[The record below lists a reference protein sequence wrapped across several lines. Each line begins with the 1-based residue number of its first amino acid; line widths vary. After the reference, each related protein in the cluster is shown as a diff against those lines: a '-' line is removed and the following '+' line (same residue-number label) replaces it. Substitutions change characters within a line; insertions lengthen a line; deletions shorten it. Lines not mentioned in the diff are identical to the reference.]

1 MFRLATASL
10 ANRSVVGLLTV
21 LIVASG
27 LLSLTSLRQELLPSF
42 EVPQASIVTPYP
54 GASPEIVDAQVS
66 SLIEGEVRT
75 LNNLVTVRSTSSAN
89 LSVVRV
95 EFDFGTTTATV
106 EEELNRVIASVQDS
120 LPNDVSPRVIS
131 GSFDSVPII
140 VLSVASTTGENDALA
155 EILAD
160 VATPILSQVPGIQ
173 EITVAG
179 GKQKEI
185 TLDLKAKVLRENGLS
200 QQAIVDAL
208 RANGFIIPAGS
219 ITDSQGELQIEIGT
233 NVNSLEDFKSL
244 PLISS
249 NTQNAQA
256 AAQAAAAQAAA
267 AQAAA
272 AAAAAQAAA
281 AQAAAAAAAAGQGA
295 PGVPAAPSI
304 PAAPAPSEPKILT
317 IGEVADVT
325 YDYAPVTSISRTNGL
340 DSLGIQVT
348 KTQDG
353 NTVAISNG
361 VEAKI
366 EELTEKLGGNVEIST
381 VFDQGP
387 FVEKQL
393 ENLTIEGTLGLTF
406 AILII
411 LVFLGSIRSTL
422 VTAISIPTSL
432 LVTFAGLLVSD
443 YSLNLFT
450 LSALT
455 IAVGRV
461 VDDSIVVIENI
472 NRHLSYGEEKK
483 SAIIQAVKEVAGAIT
498 SATITTVA
506 VFLPVAL
513 VGGVVGELFR
523 PFSLSFTIALLASL
537 IVSLTIV
544 PVLAYWFLKGPK
556 IEGANEQVSEAQLAS
571 QMELAREEEE
581 QKEKKSWLQRGYIPI
596 LKTTQAHPVVTLI
609 ASAAVLGFTFS
620 LVPQLKTDFIGDFG
634 GDTFSVRQE
643 LPAGSTFEQRDEA
656 SNVVEALILEQDGVE
671 TVLATFGGRA
681 DGRVNFGGNANA
693 TTIQVSLAKDAD
705 GDAVKEA
712 IQDGIDARTD
722 IGETSISAGG
732 GPGVGGSGTID
743 IKISGTSDEALF
755 AAVEKVRTGML
766 AVENL
771 SEITSSLSEQQ
782 RTLKITVD
790 RVKAAEY
797 GLTEIQVSGLVSS
810 TLRPSSIGNVNI
822 ENESTP
828 IFLVQESTPATV
840 EEIEEIQI
848 PTRRGVIELKDIA
861 DISEVQAPVSIT
873 SEKGERVA
881 TVALTPDSDDL
892 GAVTRDVTA
901 ALTEIELPVGA
912 TATIGGVS
920 AEQTESFQQ
929 LGLALLAAVAIVY
942 LVMVATFSSLIQ
954 PLILLISIPFAA
966 TGALGLLLLTDT
978 PLGVPALIGMLLL
991 VGVVVTNAIVLID
1004 LINQY
1009 RKQGRSIQQSII
1021 DGSRQRLRPIL
1032 MTALATIFALSPLA
1046 FGITGGGFI
1055 SQPLAIVVI
1064 GGLVSSTLL
1073 TLVIVPVLY
1082 WLIEGRKER
1091 KALKGPKK
1099 PRGKARRLA
1108 EASR

>member
-21 LIVASG
+21 LVIGAG
-27 LLSLTSLRQELLPSF
+27 LLSATALKQELLPSF

-66 SLIEGEVRT
+66 SLIEDEVRT
-75 LNNLVTVRSTSSAN
+75 LDNLVNVSSTSSAN

-95 EFDFGTTTATV
+95 EFDFGTTTADV
-106 EEELNRVIASVQDS
+106 EEKLNSVVANLQDA
-120 LPNDVSPRVIS
+120 LPGDVSPRVIS
-131 GSFDSVPII
+131 GSFDTVPII
-140 VLSVASTTGENDALA
+140 VLSVASTTGDNDALA
-155 EILAD
+155 EILSD
-160 VATPILSQVPGIQ
+160 VAVPILSQVPGVQ

-179 GKQKEI
+179 GKQKQI
-185 TLDLKAKVLRENGLS
+185 TLDLKADVLRANGLS
-200 QQAIVDAL
+200 QQAIIDAL
-208 RANGFIIPAGS
+208 RANGFVIPAGS
-219 ITDSQGELQIEIGT
+219 ILDNSGELQIEVGT
-233 NVNSLEDFKSL
+233 QVNSLEDFKKL
-244 PLISS
+244 PLISA
-249 NTQNAQA
+249 NPQA
-256 AAQAAAAQAAA
+256 G
-267 AQAAA
+267 QAAA
-272 AAAAAQAAA
+272 AAAAAAA
-281 AQAAAAAAAAGQGA
+281 AQGAPAIPGAAAVQA
-295 PGVPAAPSI
+295 PEEPAAP
-304 PAAPAPSEPKILT
+304 EILN
-317 IGEVADVT
+317 IEDVADVV
-325 YDYAPVTSISRTNGL
+325 YDYKPVDSISRTNGL

-361 VEAKI
+361 VQDKI
-366 EELTEKLGGNVEIST
+366 EELTEKLGGNVEINA

-432 LVTFAGLLVSD
+432 LITFAGLLISD

-556 IEGANEQVSEAQLAS
+556 LEGDTSEMTETQVSE
-571 QMELAREEEE
+571 QMEKARELEE
-581 QKEKKSWLQRGYIPI
+581 QKERRSWLQRGYIPV
-596 LKTTQAHPVVTLI
+596 LRTTQAHPVVTLI
-609 ASAAVLGFTFS
+609 ASAAILGFTIS

-643 LPAGSTFEQRDEA
+643 LPAGSTFEQRDKA
-656 SNVVEALILEQDGVE
+656 SEIVEDLILEQEGVE

-693 TTIQVSLAKDAD
+693 TTIQVSLAEDAD
-705 GDAVKEA
+705 GDAIKEA
-712 IQDGIDARTD
+712 VQKGIDSRSD
-722 IGETSISAGG
+722 IGETSITAGG

-743 IKISGTSDEALF
+743 IKISGTSDQALF
-755 AAVEKVRTGML
+755 EAVDRVRSGMTS
-766 AVENL
+766 VPNI
-771 SEITSSLSEQQ
+771 SEISSSLSEQQ

-790 RVKAAEY
+790 RVKAAEF

-810 TLRPSSIGNVNI
+810 TLRPSSIGDVNI
-822 ENESTP
+822 ENEATP
-828 IFLVQESTPATV
+828 IFIVQENTPATI
-840 EEIEEIQI
+840 EEINAIQI
-848 PTRRGVIELKDIA
+848 PTRQGVIELQEVATIQ
-861 DISEVQAPVSIT
+861 EVQAPVSIT

-892 GAVTRDVTA
+892 GAVTRDVTEQLA
-901 ALTEIELPVGA
+901 EIEMPLGA

-920 AEQTESFQQ
+920 AEQAESFQQ
-929 LGLALLAAVAIVY
+929 LGLALLAAIAIVY
-942 LVMVATFSSLIQ
+942 LVMVGTFSSLVQ

-1009 RKQGRSIQQSII
+1009 RKQGKTIQQSIL

-1073 TLVIVPVLY
+1073 TLIIVPVLY

-1099 PRGKARRLA
+1099 QKGKARRLA
-1108 EASR
+1108 EAAR

>member
-27 LLSLTSLRQELLPSF
+27 LLSLTSLKQELLPSF

-54 GASPEIVDAQVS
+54 GASPEIVDAQIS
-66 SLIEGEVRT
+66 SLIEDEVRT

-106 EEELNRVIASVQDS
+106 EEELNRVIANLKDS
-120 LPNDVSPRVIS
+120 LPSDVSSRVIS

-140 VLSVASTTGENDALA
+140 VLSVASTTGDNDALA

-179 GKQKEI
+179 GKKKEI
-185 TLDLKAKVLRENGLS
+185 TLDLKTKVLRDNGLS
-200 QQAIVDAL
+200 QQSIVEAL

-219 ITDSQGELQIEIGT
+219 ITDTQGELQIEVGT
-233 NVNSLEDFKSL
+233 NVNSLKAFKKL

-249 NTQNAQA
+249 STQNAQA

-272 AAAAAQAAA
+272 AAAAA
-281 AQAAAAAAAAGQGA
+281 GPGA
-295 PGVPAAPSI
+295 PAIPAAPSI
-304 PAAPAPSEPKILT
+304 PAAPAVPEILT
-317 IGEVADVT
+317 IEDVAVVT
-325 YDYAPVTSISRTNGL
+325 YDYEPVTSISRTNGL

-366 EELTEKLGGNVEIST
+366 EEIKQKLGGNVEIYA

-393 ENLTIEGTLGLTF
+393 ENLTIEGSLGLTF

-432 LVTFAGLLVSD
+432 LVTFAGLLISD

-544 PVLAYWFLKGPK
+544 PVLAYWFLKTPK
-556 IEGANEQVSEAQLAS
+556 NEVSLDQMSESQLAS
-571 QMELAREEEE
+571 QMEQAREVEEL
-581 QKEKKSWLQRGYIPI
+581 KEKKSWLQRGYIPV
-596 LKTTQAHPVVTLI
+596 LKTTQAHPVITLI

-656 SNVVEALILEQDGVE
+656 SNVVESLILEQDGVE

-681 DGRVNFGGNANA
+681 DGRVNLGGNANA

-705 GDAVKEA
+705 GDAIKDA
-712 IQDGIDARTD
+712 IQKGIDARSD
-722 IGETSISAGG
+722 IGETTISAGG

-743 IKISGTSDEALF
+743 IKISGTNDEALF
-755 AAVEKVRTGML
+755 AAVEKVRSGML
-766 AVENL
+766 EVENL

-797 GLTEIQVSGLVSS
+797 GLTEIQVSGLVST
-810 TLRPSSIGNVNI
+810 TLRPSSIGDVNI

-828 IFLVQESTPATV
+828 IFLVQEDTPATL

-848 PTRRGVIELKDIA
+848 PTRRGVIELQEIA
-861 DISEVQAPVSIT
+861 EINEVQAPVSIT

-881 TVALTPDSDDL
+881 TVALTPDTDDL

-901 ALTEIELPVGA
+901 KLAEIELPVGA

-966 TGALGLLLLTDT
+966 TGALGLLLITDT

-1009 RKQGRSIQQSII
+1009 RKQGRTIQQSIM

-1099 PRGKARRLA
+1099 PRGKARRLV
-1108 EASR
+1108 EAAR

>member
-27 LLSLTSLRQELLPSF
+27 LLSLTSLKQELLPSF

-66 SLIEGEVRT
+66 SLIEDEVRT

-106 EEELNRVIASVQDS
+106 EEELNRVIANLKDS
-120 LPNDVSPRVIS
+120 LPADVSPRVVS

-140 VLSVASTTGENDALA
+140 VLSVASTTGDNDALA

-185 TLDLKAKVLRENGLS
+185 TLDLKAKVLRDNGLS

-219 ITDSQGELQIEIGT
+219 ITDTQGELQIEIGT

-256 AAQAAAAQAAA
+256 AAAQAAA

-272 AAAAAQAAA
+272 AAAA
-281 AQAAAAAAAAGQGA
+281 GQGA
-295 PGVPAAPSI
+295 PGIPGAPSI
-304 PAAPAPSEPKILT
+304 PAAPAPSEPEILT
-317 IGEVADVT
+317 IADVAEVT

-366 EELTEKLGGNVEIST
+366 EELTDKLGGNVEINT

-544 PVLAYWFLKGPK
+544 PVLAYWFLKAPK
-556 IEGANEQVSEAQLAS
+556 IETGSEQLTDGQLAF
-571 QMELAREEEE
+571 QMEKAREEEE

-596 LKTTQAHPVVTLI
+596 LRTTQAHPVVTLI

-656 SNVVEALILEQDGVE
+656 AKEVENLILEQDGVE

-705 GDAVKEA
+705 GDAIKDA
-712 IQDGIDARTD
+712 IQKGIDARSD
-722 IGETSISAGG
+722 IGETTISAGG

-810 TLRPSSIGNVNI
+810 TLRPSSIGDVNI

-828 IFLVQESTPATV
+828 IFLVQENTPATV
-840 EEIEEIQI
+840 EEIEQIQV
-848 PTRRGVIELKDIA
+848 PTRQGVIELQEIA

-881 TVALTPDSDDL
+881 TVALTPDTDDL

-901 ALTEIELPVGA
+901 KLAEIELPVGA

-942 LVMVATFSSLIQ
+942 LVMVATFSSLVQ

-1108 EASR
+1108 EAAR

>member
-21 LIVASG
+21 LVIGAG
-27 LLSLTSLRQELLPSF
+27 LLSATALKQELLPSF
-42 EVPQASIVTPYP
+42 EVPQASIVTAYP

-66 SLIEGEVRT
+66 SVIEDQVRT
-75 LNNLVTVRSTSSAN
+75 LDNLVNVRSTSSAN

-95 EFDFGTTTATV
+95 EFDFGTTTSDV
-106 EEELNRVIASVQDS
+106 EEKLNSVIASVQDS
-120 LPNDVSPRVIS
+120 LPGDVAPRVIS

-140 VLSVASTTGENDALA
+140 VLSVASTTGDNDALA

-160 VATPILSQVPGIQ
+160 VAVPILSQVPGVQ

-179 GKQKEI
+179 GKKKQI
-185 TLDLKAKVLRENGLS
+185 TLDLKADVLRANGLT
-200 QQAIVDAL
+200 QQNIVEAL
-208 RANGFIIPAGS
+208 RANGFVIPAGS
-219 ITDSQGELQIEIGT
+219 ILDNAGELQIEVGT
-233 NVNSLEDFKSL
+233 QVNSLQDFNKL
-244 PLISS
+244 PLISA
-249 NTQNAQA
+249 NPQA
-256 AAQAAAAQAAA
+256 NQ
-267 AQAAA
+267 AA

-281 AQAAAAAAAAGQGA
+281 AQAAAAAAAQGA
-295 PGVPAAPSI
+295 PGQAPAPGAQAPEVPAAPEILSI
-304 PAAPAPSEPKILT
+304 ED
-317 IGEVADVT
+317 VADVT
-325 YDYAPVTSISRTNGL
+325 YDYEPVTSISRTNGL

-348 KTQDG
+348 KTQDC
-353 NTVAISNG
+353 NTVAISNA

-366 EELTEKLGGNVEIST
+366 EELTEKLGGNVEINT

-432 LVTFAGLLVSD
+432 LITFAGLLISD

-544 PVLAYWFLKGPK
+544 PVLAYWFLKAPK
-556 IEGANEQVSEAQLAS
+556 VVGLVSEMNQQQVSDQIEK
-571 QMELAREEEE
+571 AREFEE
-581 QKEKKSWLQRGYIPI
+581 QKERRSWLQRGYIPI
-596 LKTTQAHPVVTLI
+596 LRTTQAHPVVTLI

-643 LPAGSTFEQRDEA
+643 LPAGSTFEQRDKA
-656 SNVVEALILEQDGVE
+656 SEIVEDLILEQDGVE

-705 GDAVKEA
+705 GDVIKEA
-712 IQDGIDARTD
+712 IQDGIDARSD

-743 IKISGTSDEALF
+743 IKIAGTSDEALF
-755 AAVEKVRTGML
+755 EAVDRVRSGMTT
-766 AVENL
+766 VQNI
-771 SEITSSLSEQQ
+771 SEISSSLSEQQ

-810 TLRPSSIGNVNI
+810 TLSPSSIGDVNI
-822 ENESTP
+822 DNEATP
-828 IFLVQESTPATV
+828 IFIVQENTPATL
-840 EEIEEIQI
+840 EEIREIQI
-848 PTRRGVIELKDIA
+848 PTRQGVIELQEIA
-861 DISEVQAPVSIT
+861 TVQEVQAPVSIT

-881 TVALTPDSDDL
+881 TVALTPDTDDL
-892 GAVTRDVTA
+892 GAVTREVTA
-901 ALTEIELPVGA
+901 ALAEIDLPLGA

-942 LVMVATFSSLIQ
+942 LVMVGTFSSLVQ

-1009 RKQGRSIQQSII
+1009 RKQGRSIQQSIM

-1091 KALKGPKK
+1091 RALKGPKK
-1099 PRGKARRLA
+1099 QRGKKRRLA
-1108 EASR
+1108 KAAR

>member
-21 LIVASG
+21 LVIGAG
-27 LLSLTSLRQELLPSF
+27 LLSATALKQELLPSF
-42 EVPQASIVTPYP
+42 EVPQASIVTAYP

-66 SLIEGEVRT
+66 SVIEDQVRT
-75 LNNLVTVRSTSSAN
+75 LDNLVNVRSTSSAN

-95 EFDFGTTTATV
+95 EFDFGTTTSDV
-106 EEELNRVIASVQDS
+106 EEKLNSVIASVQDS
-120 LPNDVSPRVIS
+120 LPGDVAPRVIS

-140 VLSVASTTGENDALA
+140 VLSVASTTGDNDALA

-160 VATPILSQVPGIQ
+160 VAVPILSQVPGVQ

-179 GKQKEI
+179 GKKKQI
-185 TLDLKAKVLRENGLS
+185 TLDLKADVLRANGLT
-200 QQAIVDAL
+200 QQNIVEAL
-208 RANGFIIPAGS
+208 RANGFVIPAGS
-219 ITDSQGELQIEIGT
+219 ILDNAGELQIEVGT
-233 NVNSLEDFKSL
+233 QVNSLQDFNKL
-244 PLISS
+244 PLISA
-249 NTQNAQA
+249 NPQA
-256 AAQAAAAQAAA
+256 NQ
-267 AQAAA
+267 AA

-281 AQAAAAAAAAGQGA
+281 AQAAAAAAAQGA
-295 PGVPAAPSI
+295 PGQAPAPGAQAPEVPAAPEILSI
-304 PAAPAPSEPKILT
+304 ED
-317 IGEVADVT
+317 VADVT
-325 YDYAPVTSISRTNGL
+325 YDYEPVTSISRTNGL

-353 NTVAISNG
+353 NTVAISNA

-366 EELTEKLGGNVEIST
+366 EELTEKLGGNVEINS

-432 LVTFAGLLVSD
+432 LITFAGLLISD

-544 PVLAYWFLKGPK
+544 PVLAYWFLKAPK
-556 IEGANEQVSEAQLAS
+556 VVGLVSEMNQQQVSD
-571 QMELAREEEE
+571 QMEKAREFEE
-581 QKEKKSWLQRGYIPI
+581 QKERRSWLQRGYIPI
-596 LKTTQAHPVVTLI
+596 LRTTQAHPVVTLI

-643 LPAGSTFEQRDEA
+643 LPAGSTFEQRDKA
-656 SNVVEALILEQDGVE
+656 SEIVEDLILEQDGVE

-705 GDAVKEA
+705 GDVIKEA
-712 IQDGIDARTD
+712 IQDGIDARSD

-743 IKISGTSDEALF
+743 IKIAGTSDEALF
-755 AAVEKVRTGML
+755 EAVDRVRSGMTT
-766 AVENL
+766 VQNI
-771 SEITSSLSEQQ
+771 SEISSSLSEQQ

-810 TLRPSSIGNVNI
+810 TLRPSSIGDVNI
-822 ENESTP
+822 DNEATP
-828 IFLVQESTPATV
+828 IFIVQENTPATL
-840 EEIEEIQI
+840 EEIREIQI
-848 PTRRGVIELKDIA
+848 PTRQGVIELQEIA
-861 DISEVQAPVSIT
+861 TVQEVQAPVSIT

-881 TVALTPDSDDL
+881 TVALTPDTDDL
-892 GAVTRDVTA
+892 GAVTREVTA
-901 ALTEIELPVGA
+901 QLDEIDLPLGA

-942 LVMVATFSSLIQ
+942 LVMVGTFSSLVQ

-1009 RKQGRSIQQSII
+1009 RKQGRSIQQSIM

-1091 KALKGPKK
+1091 RALKGPKK
-1099 PRGKARRLA
+1099 QRGKKRRLA
-1108 EASR
+1108 KAAR

>member
-27 LLSLTSLRQELLPSF
+27 LLSLTSLKQELLPSF

-54 GASPEIVDAQVS
+54 GASPEIVDAQIS
-66 SLIEGEVRT
+66 SLIEDEVRT

-106 EEELNRVIASVQDS
+106 EEELNRVIANLKDS
-120 LPNDVSPRVIS
+120 LPSDVSSRVIS

-140 VLSVASTTGENDALA
+140 VLSVASTTGDNDALA

-179 GKQKEI
+179 GKKKEI
-185 TLDLKAKVLRENGLS
+185 TLDLKTKVLRDNGLS
-200 QQAIVDAL
+200 QQSIVEAL

-219 ITDSQGELQIEIGT
+219 ITDTQGELQIEVGT
-233 NVNSLEDFKSL
+233 NVNSLKAFKKL

-249 NTQNAQA
+249 STQNAQA

-272 AAAAAQAAA
+272 AAAAA
-281 AQAAAAAAAAGQGA
+281 GPGA
-295 PGVPAAPSI
+295 PAIPAAPSI
-304 PAAPAPSEPKILT
+304 PAAPAEPEILT
-317 IGEVADVT
+317 IEDVAVVT
-325 YDYAPVTSISRTNGL
+325 YDYEPVTSISRTNGL

-366 EELTEKLGGNVEIST
+366 EEIKQKLGGNVEIYA

-393 ENLTIEGTLGLTF
+393 ENLTIEGSLGLTF

-506 VFLPVAL
+506 VVLPVAL

-544 PVLAYWFLKGPK
+544 PVLAYWFLKAPTT
-556 IEGANEQVSEAQLAS
+556 EGTEKKFTESQLAS
-571 QMELAREEEE
+571 KIEEAREVEE
-581 QKEKKSWLQRGYIPI
+581 QKEKKSWLQRGYIPV

-656 SNVVEALILEQDGVE
+656 SNVVESLILEQDGVE

-681 DGRVNFGGNANA
+681 DGRVNLGGNANA

-705 GDAVKEA
+705 GDAIKDA
-712 IQDGIDARTD
+712 IQKGIDARSD
-722 IGETSISAGG
+722 IGETTISAGG

-743 IKISGTSDEALF
+743 IKISGTNDEALF
-755 AAVEKVRTGML
+755 AAVEKVRSGML
-766 AVENL
+766 EVENL

-797 GLTEIQVSGLVSS
+797 GLTEIQVSGLVST
-810 TLRPSSIGNVNI
+810 TLRPSSIGDVNI

-828 IFLVQESTPATV
+828 IFLVQENTPATL

-848 PTRRGVIELKDIA
+848 PTRRGVIELNKIA
-861 DISEVQAPVSIT
+861 KINEVQAPVSIT
-873 SEKGERVA
+873 SEKGERVLSPE
-881 TVALTPDSDDL
+881 TSQQSSPRS
-892 GAVTRDVTA
+892 
-901 ALTEIELPVGA
+901 
-912 TATIGGVS
+912 
-920 AEQTESFQQ
+920 SFQS
-929 LGLALLAAVAIVY
+929 A
-942 LVMVATFSSLIQ
+942 
-954 PLILLISIPFAA
+954 
-966 TGALGLLLLTDT
+966 
-978 PLGVPALIGMLLL
+978 
-991 VGVVVTNAIVLID
+991 
-1004 LINQY
+1004 
-1009 RKQGRSIQQSII
+1009 
-1021 DGSRQRLRPIL
+1021 RQRP
-1032 MTALATIFALSPLA
+1032 
-1046 FGITGGGFI
+1046 
-1055 SQPLAIVVI
+1055 
-1064 GGLVSSTLL
+1064 
-1073 TLVIVPVLY
+1073 
-1082 WLIEGRKER
+1082 
-1091 KALKGPKK
+1091 
-1099 PRGKARRLA
+1099 
-1108 EASR
+1108 

>member
-1 MFRLATASL
+1 LFRLATASL
-10 ANRSVVGLLTV
+10 ANRSVVGLLTILV
-21 LIVASG
+21 IGAG
-27 LLSLTSLRQELLPSF
+27 LLSATALKQELLPSF
-42 EVPQASIVTPYP
+42 EVPQASIVTAYP
-54 GASPEIVDAQVS
+54 GASPEIVDAQIS
-66 SLIEGEVRT
+66 SIIEDEVRT
-75 LNNLVTVRSTSSAN
+75 LDNLVNVRSTSSSS
-89 LSVVRV
+89 LSIVRV
-95 EFDFGTTTATV
+95 EFAFGTTTAEV
-106 EEELNRVIASVQDS
+106 EERLNSVVANLQDS
-120 LPNDVSPRVIS
+120 LPNDVNPRVIS

-140 VLSVASTTGENDALA
+140 VLSVASTTGENDSLA
-155 EILAD
+155 EILSD
-160 VATPILSQVPGIQ
+160 VAVPILSQVPGVQ
-173 EITVAG
+173 EITVTG
-179 GKQKEI
+179 GKQKRI
-185 TLDLKAKVLRENGLS
+185 TLELKTDVLRENGLS
-200 QQAIVDAL
+200 QQNIVEAL
-208 RANGFIIPAGS
+208 RANGFVIPAGS
-219 ITDSQGELQIEIGT
+219 ILDNSGELQIEVGT
-233 NVNSLEDFKSL
+233 NVNSLEEFTQL

-249 NTQNAQA
+249 IPPVGQA
-256 AAQAAAAQAAA
+256 PGLAAVP
-267 AQAAA
+267 
-272 AAAAAQAAA
+272 
-281 AQAAAAAAAAGQGA
+281 GA
-295 PGVPAAPSI
+295 PPLLIPPAL
-304 PAAPAPSEPKILT
+304 EILT
-317 IGEVADVT
+317 IADVADVL
-325 YDYAPVTSISRTNGL
+325 YDYAPINSISRTNGL

-361 VEAKI
+361 VQEKI
-366 EELTEKLGGNVEIST
+366 EELKEKLGGNVEINA

-393 ENLTIEGTLGLTF
+393 ENLTIEGSLGLTF

-432 LVTFAGLLVSD
+432 LITFAGLLISD

-544 PVLAYWFLKGPK
+544 PVLAYWFLKVPV
-556 IEGANEQVSEAQLAS
+556 IEGMEDTATESQVSER
-571 QMELAREEEE
+571 MEKAREVEE
-581 QKEKKSWLQRGYIPI
+581 QKEKRSWLQRGYIPV
-596 LKTTQAHPVVTLI
+596 LRTTQAHPVVTLI
-609 ASAAVLGFTFS
+609 AAAAVLGFTVS

-643 LPAGSTFEQRDEA
+643 LAPGSTFEQRDKA
-656 SNVVEALILEQDGVE
+656 SEVVENLILKQDGVE

-693 TTIQVSLAKDAD
+693 TTIQVSLSKDAD
-705 GDAVKEA
+705 GDAIKEA
-712 IQDGIDARTD
+712 LQREIDARSD

-732 GPGVGGSGTID
+732 GPGVGGSATID
-743 IKISGTSDEALF
+743 IKITGTSDQALF
-755 AAVEKVRTGML
+755 EAVDRIRSGMMS
-766 AVENL
+766 VENI
-771 SEITSSLSEQQ
+771 SEISSSLSEQQ
-782 RTLKITVD
+782 RTLKITVN
-790 RVKAAEY
+790 RLKAAEY

-810 TLRPSSIGNVNI
+810 TLRPSSIGDVNI
-822 ENESTP
+822 DNEATP
-828 IFLVQESTPATV
+828 IFILQENTPAT
-840 EEIEEIQI
+840 IEEISAILI
-848 PTRRGVIELKDIA
+848 PTRQGVIELGEIA
-861 DISEVQAPVSIT
+861 TIQEVQAPVSIT

-892 GAVTRDVTA
+892 GALSRAVTA
-901 ALTEIELPVGA
+901 QLVEIELPIGA

-920 AEQTESFQQ
+920 AEQAESFQQ
-929 LGLALLAAVAIVY
+929 LGLALLAAIAIVY
-942 LVMVATFSSLIQ
+942 LVMVATFSSLAQ

-1009 RKQGRSIQQSII
+1009 RKQGKTVQQSIM

-1064 GGLVSSTLL
+1064 GGLVSSTIL
-1073 TLVIVPVLY
+1073 TLIIVPVLY

-1091 KALKGPKK
+1091 KALKGPKRPKGK
-1099 PRGKARRLA
+1099 PKRLA
-1108 EASR
+1108 EAAR

>member
-1 MFRLATASL
+1 LFRLATASL

-27 LLSLTSLRQELLPSF
+27 LLSLTSLKQELLPSF

-54 GASPEIVDAQVS
+54 GASPEIVDAQIS
-66 SLIEGEVRT
+66 SLIEDEVRT

-106 EEELNRVIASVQDS
+106 EEELNRVIANLKDS
-120 LPNDVSPRVIS
+120 LPSDVSSRVIS

-140 VLSVASTTGENDALA
+140 VLSVASTTGNNNELA

-179 GKQKEI
+179 GKKKEI
-185 TLDLKAKVLRENGLS
+185 TLDLKAKVLRDNGLS
-200 QQAIVDAL
+200 QQSIVEAL

-219 ITDSQGELQIEIGT
+219 ITDTQGELQIEVGT
-233 NVNSLEDFKSL
+233 NVNSLEDFKKL

-272 AAAAAQAAA
+272 AAAAA
-281 AQAAAAAAAAGQGA
+281 GQGA
-295 PGVPAAPSI
+295 PGIPAAPSA
-304 PAAPAPSEPKILT
+304 PAAPVEPEILT
-317 IGEVADVT
+317 IEDVAVVT
-325 YDYAPVTSISRTNGL
+325 YDYEPVTSISRTNGL

-366 EELTEKLGGNVEIST
+366 EEIKEKLGGNVEIYA

-393 ENLTIEGTLGLTF
+393 ENLTIEGSLGLTF

-544 PVLAYWFLKGPK
+544 PVLAYWFLKTPK
-556 IEGANEQVSEAQLAS
+556 NEVSLDQMSESQLAS
-571 QMELAREEEE
+571 QMEQAREVEE
-581 QKEKKSWLQRGYIPI
+581 QKEKKSWLQRGYIPV
-596 LKTTQAHPVVTLI
+596 LKTTQAHPVITLI

-656 SNVVEALILEQDGVE
+656 SNVVESLILEQDGVE

-681 DGRVNFGGNANA
+681 DGRVNLGGNANA

-705 GDAVKEA
+705 GDAIKDAVQK
-712 IQDGIDARTD
+712 GIDARSD
-722 IGETSISAGG
+722 IGETTISAGG

-743 IKISGTSDEALF
+743 IKISGTNDEALF
-755 AAVEKVRTGML
+755 AAVEKVRSGML
-766 AVENL
+766 EVENL

-797 GLTEIQVSGLVSS
+797 GLTEIQVSGLVST
-810 TLRPSSIGNVNI
+810 TLRPSSIGDVNI

-828 IFLVQESTPATV
+828 IFLVQEDTPATL
-840 EEIEEIQI
+840 EEIEQIQI
-848 PTRRGVIELKDIA
+848 PTRSGVIELQEIA

-881 TVALTPDSDDL
+881 TVALTPDTDDL

-901 ALTEIELPVGA
+901 KLAEIELPVGA

-942 LVMVATFSSLIQ
+942 LVMVATFSSLVQ

-966 TGALGLLLLTDT
+966 TGALGLLLITDT

-1009 RKQGRSIQQSII
+1009 RKQGRTIQQSIM

-1108 EASR
+1108 EAAR

>member
-1 MFRLATASL
+1 LFRLATASL
-10 ANRSVVGLLTV
+10 ANRSVVGLLTI

-27 LLSLTSLRQELLPSF
+27 LLSLTSLKQELLPSF

-66 SLIEGEVRT
+66 SLIEDEVRT

-106 EEELNRVIASVQDS
+106 EEELNRVIANLKDS
-120 LPNDVSPRVIS
+120 LPSDVSPRVVS

-185 TLDLKAKVLRENGLS
+185 TLDLKSKVLRENGLS
-200 QQAIVDAL
+200 QQSIVDAL

-233 NVNSLEDFKSL
+233 NVNSLQDFKKL

-272 AAAAAQAAA
+272 AAAAA
-281 AQAAAAAAAAGQGA
+281 GPGA
-295 PGVPAAPSI
+295 PGIPAAPSVPAAPT
-304 PAAPAPSEPKILT
+304 PSEPEILS
-317 IGEVADVT
+317 IGDVAVVT
-325 YDYAPVTSISRTNGL
+325 YDYEPVTSISRTNGL

-366 EELTEKLGGNVEIST
+366 EELTEKLGGNVEINT

-432 LVTFAGLLVSD
+432 LVTFAGLLISD

-483 SAIIQAVKEVAGAIT
+483 SAIIQAVREVAGAIT

-544 PVLAYWFLKGPK
+544 PVLAYWFLKSPK
-556 IEGANEQVSEAQLAS
+556 LEENSEQISESQLAL
-571 QMELAREEEE
+571 QMEKAREEEE

-596 LKTTQAHPVVTLI
+596 LRTTQAHPVVTLI

-643 LPAGSTFEQRDEA
+643 LPAGSTFEQRDA
-656 SNVVEALILEQDGVE
+656 AAKAVEDLILEQEGVE

-705 GDAVKEA
+705 GDAIKEA
-712 IQDGIDARTD
+712 VQDGIDSRSD

-755 AAVEKVRTGML
+755 AAVEKVRNGML
-766 AVENL
+766 GVENL

-810 TLRPSSIGNVNI
+810 TLRPSSIGDVNI

-828 IFLVQESTPATV
+828 IFLVQENTPATV
-840 EEIEEIQI
+840 KEIEEIQI
-848 PTRRGVIELKDIA
+848 PTRRGVIELKKIA

-892 GAVTRDVTA
+892 GAVTRDVA
-901 ALTEIELPVGA
+901 AKLDEIELPVGA

-1099 PRGKARRLA
+1099 PRGKAKRLA
-1108 EASR
+1108 EAAR

>member
-1 MFRLATASL
+1 LFRLATASL

-21 LIVASG
+21 LVIGAG
-27 LLSLTSLRQELLPSF
+27 LLSATALKQELLPSF
-42 EVPQASIVTPYP
+42 EVPQASIVTAYP
-54 GASPEIVDAQVS
+54 GASPEIVDAQIS
-66 SLIEGEVRT
+66 SLIEDEVRT
-75 LNNLVTVRSTSSAN
+75 LDNLVTVRSTSSAN

-95 EFDFGTTTATV
+95 EFDFGTTTADV
-106 EEELNRVIASVQDS
+106 EEKLNSVIASVQDS
-120 LPNDVSPRVIS
+120 LPGDVSPRVIS

-140 VLSVASTTGENDALA
+140 VLSVASTTGDNDALA

-160 VATPILSQVPGIQ
+160 VAVPILSQVPGVQ
-173 EITVAG
+173 DITVAG
-179 GKQKEI
+179 GKQKQI
-185 TLDLKAKVLRENGLS
+185 TLDLKSDVLRENGLS

-208 RANGFIIPAGS
+208 RANGFVIPAGS
-219 ITDSQGELQIEIGT
+219 ILDNAGELQIEVGT
-233 NVNSLEDFKSL
+233 QVNSLEDFNKL

-249 NTQNAQA
+249 NPQSGA
-256 AAQAAAAQAAA
+256 
-267 AQAAA
+267 AAA

-281 AQAAAAAAAAGQGA
+281 AQSAGAQGA
-295 PGVPAAPSI
+295 PGLPTAQI
-304 PAAPAPSEPKILT
+304 PAQPAVPEILS
-317 IGEVADVT
+317 IEDVADVR

-366 EELTEKLGGNVEIST
+366 DELKEKLGGNVEINT

-393 ENLTIEGTLGLTF
+393 ENLTIEGSLGLTF

-432 LVTFAGLLVSD
+432 LITFAGLLISD

-544 PVLAYWFLKGPK
+544 PVLAYWFLKTPAV
-556 IEGANEQVSEAQLAS
+556 EAAASEMTEQQVSD
-571 QMELAREEEE
+571 QMEKAREVEE
-581 QKEKKSWLQRGYIPI
+581 QKEKRSWLQRGYIPI
-596 LKTTQAHPVVTLI
+596 LRTTQAHPVVTLI
-609 ASAAVLGFTFS
+609 ASAAILGFTFS

-643 LPAGSTFEQRDEA
+643 LPAGSTFEQRDKA
-656 SNVVEALILEQDGVE
+656 SEIVEDLILEQEGVE

-693 TTIQVSLAKDAD
+693 TTIQVSLTKDAD
-705 GDAVKEA
+705 GDAIKEA
-712 IQDGIDARTD
+712 IQKGIDSRSD

-743 IKISGTSDEALF
+743 IKIAGTSDEALF
-755 AAVEKVRTGML
+755 EAVDRVRSGM
-766 AVENL
+766 ASVQNI
-771 SEITSSLSEQQ
+771 SEISSSLSEQQ
-782 RTLKITVD
+782 RTLKISVD
-790 RVKAAEY
+790 RVKAAEF
-797 GLTEIQVSGLVSS
+797 GLTEIQVSGLVST
-810 TLRPSSIGNVNI
+810 TLRPSSIGDVNI
-822 ENESTP
+822 DNEQTP
-828 IFLVQESTPATV
+828 IFIVQEDTPATL
-840 EEIEEIQI
+840 EEIREIQI
-848 PTRRGVIELKDIA
+848 PTRQGVIELQEIA
-861 DISEVQAPVSIT
+861 TIQEVQAPVSIT

-901 ALTEIELPVGA
+901 QLEEIDLPLGA

-929 LGLALLAAVAIVY
+929 LGLALLAAIAIVY
-942 LVMVATFSSLIQ
+942 LVMVGTFSSLVQ

-978 PLGVPALIGMLLL
+978 ALGVPALIGMLLL

-1009 RKQGRSIQQSII
+1009 RKQGRSIQQSIM

-1091 KALKGPKK
+1091 RELKGPKK
-1099 PRGKARRLA
+1099 QRGKARRLA
-1108 EASR
+1108 DAAR

>member
-21 LIVASG
+21 LVIGVG
-27 LLSLTSLRQELLPSF
+27 LLSATSLKQELLPSF

-66 SLIEGEVRT
+66 SVIEDQVRT
-75 LNNLVTVRSTSSAN
+75 LDNLVNVRSTSSAN

-95 EFDFGTTTATV
+95 EFDFGTTTADV
-106 EEELNRVIASVQDS
+106 EEKLNSVISSVQDS
-120 LPNDVSPRVIS
+120 LPGDVSPRVIS

-140 VLSVASTTGENDALA
+140 VLSVASTTGDNDALA

-160 VATPILSQVPGIQ
+160 VAVPIISQVPGVQ
-173 EITVAG
+173 EVTVAG
-179 GKQKEI
+179 GKQKQI
-185 TLDLKAKVLRENGLS
+185 TLDLKADVLRQNGLS

-208 RANGFIIPAGS
+208 RANGFVIPAGS
-219 ITDSQGELQIEIGT
+219 ILDNAGELQIEVGT
-233 NVNSLEDFKSL
+233 QVNSLEEFKAL
-244 PLISS
+244 PLISA
-249 NTQNAQA
+249 NPQA
-256 AAQAAAAQAAA
+256 DQ
-267 AQAAA
+267 AA

-281 AQAAAAAAAAGQGA
+281 AQAAALGA
-295 PGVPAAPSI
+295 PGPPTSEIPEEPAAP
-304 PAAPAPSEPKILT
+304 EILT
-317 IGEVADVT
+317 ISDVADVV
-325 YDYAPVTSISRTNGL
+325 YDYAPVDSISRTNGL

-361 VEAKI
+361 VQDKI
-366 EELTEKLGGNVEIST
+366 EELKEKLGGNVEINA

-393 ENLTIEGTLGLTF
+393 ENLTIEGSLGLTF

-432 LVTFAGLLVSD
+432 LITFAGLLISD

-544 PVLAYWFLKGPK
+544 PVLAYWFLKAPV
-556 IEGANEQVSEAQLAS
+556 IEGLAEATTETQLSE
-571 QMELAREEEE
+571 QMEKAREVEEA
-581 QKEKKSWLQRGYIPI
+581 KEKRSWLQRGYIPV
-596 LKTTQAHPVVTLI
+596 LRTTQAHPLVTLI
-609 ASAAVLGFTFS
+609 ASAAVLGFTIS

-643 LPAGSTFEQRDEA
+643 LAPGSTFEQRDKA
-656 SNVVEALILEQDGVE
+656 SEIVEDLILEQEGVE

-693 TTIQVSLAKDAD
+693 TTIQVSLSKDAD
-705 GDAVKEA
+705 GDAIKEA
-712 IQDGIDARTD
+712 VQAGIDSRSD
-722 IGETSISAGG
+722 IGETSITAGG

-743 IKISGTSDEALF
+743 IKIAGTSDQALF
-755 AAVEKVRTGML
+755 EAVDRVRSGMTS
-766 AVENL
+766 VQNI
-771 SEITSSLSEQQ
+771 SEISSSLSEQQ

-790 RVKAAEY
+790 RVKAAES

-828 IFLVQESTPATV
+828 IFIVQDNTPAT
-840 EEIEEIQI
+840 IEEISAISI
-848 PTRRGVIELKDIA
+848 PTRAGVIELQDIA
-861 DISEVQAPVSIT
+861 TIQEVQAPVSIT

-892 GAVTRDVTA
+892 GAVTREVTA
-901 ALTEIELPVGA
+901 ALAEIDMPLGA

-929 LGLALLAAVAIVY
+929 LGLALLAAIAIVY
-942 LVMVATFSSLIQ
+942 LVMVATFSSLVQ

-1009 RKQGRSIQQSII
+1009 RKQGKTIQQSIM

-1073 TLVIVPVLY
+1073 TLIIVPVLY

-1091 KALKGPKK
+1091 KALKGPRKK
-1099 PRGKARRLA
+1099 KGKARRLA
-1108 EASR
+1108 EAAR

>member
-10 ANRSVVGLLTV
+10 ANRSVVGLLTILV
-21 LIVASG
+21 VASG
-27 LLSLTSLRQELLPSF
+27 LISLSSLKQELLPSF
-42 EVPQASIVTPYP
+42 EVPQASIVTAYP
-54 GASPEIVDAQVS
+54 GASPEIIDAQVS
-66 SLIEGEVRT
+66 SPIEDEVRT
-75 LNNLVTVRSTSSAN
+75 LNNLVNVRSTSSAN
-89 LSVVRV
+89 LSIVRV

-106 EEELNRVIASVQDS
+106 EEELNRVVANLKDT
-120 LPNDVSPRVIS
+120 LPADVSPRVVS

-140 VLSVASTTGENDALA
+140 VLSVASTTGDNDALA
-155 EILAD
+155 EILGDIAI
-160 VATPILSQVPGIQ
+160 PILSSVEGVQDV
-173 EITVAG
+173 TVAG
-179 GKQKEI
+179 GKKKEI
-185 TLDLKAKVLRENGLS
+185 TLDLKADVLRENGLS

-208 RANGFIIPAGS
+208 RANGFVIPAGS
-219 ITDSQGELQIEIGT
+219 ITDSTGELQIEVGT
-233 NVNSLEDFKSL
+233 NVNSVEDFKKL
-244 PLISS
+244 PLISA
-249 NTQNAQA
+249 NPQ
-256 AAQAAAAQAAA
+256 AA

-272 AAAAAQAAA
+272 AAAAAAAA
-281 AQAAAAAAAAGQGA
+281 TTVGA
-295 PGVPAAPSI
+295 PTATTP
-304 PAAPAPSEPKILT
+304 PAPVIP
-317 IGEVADVT
+317 EVLSIEDVAVVT
-325 YDYAPVTSISRTNGL
+325 YDYAEVTSISRTNGL

-361 VEAKI
+361 VEGKI
-366 EELTEKLGGNVEIST
+366 AELTEKLGGNVEINV

-393 ENLTIEGTLGLTF
+393 ENLTIEGSLGLTF

-411 LVFLGSIRSTL
+411 LVFLTSIRSTL

-432 LVTFAGLLVSD
+432 LITFAGLLISD

-537 IVSLTIV
+537 VVSLTIV

-556 IEGANEQVSEAQLAS
+556 LEQLDQNASTEQLVA
-571 QMELAREEEE
+571 QMERAREEEE

-609 ASAAVLGFTFS
+609 AAAGVLGFTFS

-634 GDTFSVRQE
+634 VDTFSVRQE
-643 LPAGSTFEQRDEA
+643 LPAGTTFEQRDEA
-656 SNVVEALILEQDGVE
+656 AEIVEELILSQEGVE
-671 TVLATFGGRA
+671 TVLATYGGPA
-681 DGRVNFGGNANA
+681 DGRVNFGGNANV
-693 TTIQVSLAKDAD
+693 TTIQVSLTEDAD
-705 GDAVKEA
+705 SKA
-712 IQDGIDARTD
+712 IQAAIQEQISSRSD
-722 IGETSISAGG
+722 IGETTISAGG

-743 IKISGTSDEALF
+743 IKITGTNDEALF
-755 AAVEKVRTGML
+755 AAVERVRSGML
-766 AVENL
+766 GVENI

-782 RTLKITVD
+782 RTLKISVD

-797 GLTEIQVSGLVSS
+797 GLTEIQVSGLVST
-810 TLRPSSIGNVNI
+810 TLRPSSIGDVNI
-822 ENESTP
+822 DNEATP
-828 IFLVQESTPATV
+828 IFIVQEDTPATV
-840 EEIEEIQI
+840 EEIQEIQI
-848 PTRRGVIELKDIA
+848 PTRIGVIDLQEIA
-861 DISEVQAPVSIT
+861 TIEEVQAPVSIS

-881 TVALTPDSDDL
+881 TVSLTPDSDDL

-901 ALTEIELPVGA
+901 ALDEIELPIGA

-920 AEQTESFQQ
+920 AEQAESFQQ

-954 PLILLISIPFAA
+954 PLVLLISIPFAA

-1009 RKQGRSIQQSII
+1009 RKQGKSIQQSIM

-1064 GGLVSSTLL
+1064 GGLVSSTVL
-1073 TLVIVPVLY
+1073 TLIIVPVLY

-1091 KALKGPKK
+1091 KALKKPK
-1099 PRGKARRLA
+1099 KARRLA
-1108 EASR
+1108 EAAR

>member
-1 MFRLATASL
+1 
-10 ANRSVVGLLTV
+10 
-21 LIVASG
+21 
-27 LLSLTSLRQELLPSF
+27 
-42 EVPQASIVTPYP
+42 VPQASIVTPYP
-54 GASPEIVDAQVS
+54 GASPEIVDAQIS
-66 SLIEGEVRT
+66 SLIEDEVRT

-106 EEELNRVIASVQDS
+106 EEELNRVIANLKDS
-120 LPNDVSPRVIS
+120 LPSDVSSRVIS

-140 VLSVASTTGENDALA
+140 VLSVASTTGDNDALA

-179 GKQKEI
+179 AKKKEI

-200 QQAIVDAL
+200 QQSIVDAL

-219 ITDSQGELQIEIGT
+219 ITDTQGELQIEVGT
-233 NVNSLEDFKSL
+233 NVNSLKAFKKL

-249 NTQNAQA
+249 STQNAQA

-272 AAAAAQAAA
+272 AAAAA
-281 AQAAAAAAAAGQGA
+281 GPGA
-295 PGVPAAPSI
+295 PAIPAAPSI
-304 PAAPAPSEPKILT
+304 PAAPAEPEILT
-317 IGEVADVT
+317 IEDVAVVT
-325 YDYAPVTSISRTNGL
+325 YDYEPVTSISRTNGL

-366 EELTEKLGGNVEIST
+366 EEIKEKLGGNVEIYA

-393 ENLTIEGTLGLTF
+393 ENLTIEGSLGLTF

-544 PVLAYWFLKGPK
+544 PVLAYWFLKAPTT
-556 IEGANEQVSEAQLAS
+556 EGTEKKFTESQLAS
-571 QMELAREEEE
+571 KIEKAREVEE
-581 QKEKKSWLQRGYIPI
+581 QKEKKSWLQRGYIPV

-656 SNVVEALILEQDGVE
+656 SNVVESLILEQDGVE

-681 DGRVNFGGNANA
+681 DGRVNLGGNANA

-705 GDAVKEA
+705 GDAIKDA
-712 IQDGIDARTD
+712 IQKGIDARSD
-722 IGETSISAGG
+722 IGETTISAGG

-743 IKISGTSDEALF
+743 IKISGTNDEALF
-755 AAVEKVRTGML
+755 AAVEKVRSGML
-766 AVENL
+766 EVENL

-797 GLTEIQVSGLVSS
+797 GLTEIQVSGLVS
-810 TLRPSSIGNVNI
+810 TILRPSSIGDVNI

-828 IFLVQESTPATV
+828 IFLVQENTPATL

-848 PTRRGVIELKDIA
+848 PTRRGVIELQKIA
-861 DISEVQAPVSIT
+861 DINEVQAPVSIT

-881 TVALTPDSDDL
+881 TVALTPDTDDL

-901 ALTEIELPVGA
+901 KLAEIELPVGA

-966 TGALGLLLLTDT
+966 TGALGLLLITDT

-1009 RKQGRSIQQSII
+1009 RKQGRTIKQSIM

-1091 KALKGPKK
+1091 KALKK
-1099 PRGKARRLA
+1099 PRKPKSKAKAKARNAR
-1108 EASR
+1108 

>member
-27 LLSLTSLRQELLPSF
+27 LLSLTSLKQELLPSF
-42 EVPQASIVTPYP
+42 EVPQASIVTAYP

-66 SLIEGEVRT
+66 SLIEDEVRT

-106 EEELNRVIASVQDS
+106 EEELNRVIANVEES
-120 LPNDVSPRVIS
+120 LPSDVSPRVVS

-140 VLSVASTTGENDALA
+140 VLSVASTTGDNDALA

-173 EITVAG
+173 EVTVAG

-219 ITDSQGELQIEIGT
+219 ITDTQGELQIEVGT
-233 NVNSLEDFKSL
+233 NVNSLKDFKKL

-272 AAAAAQAAA
+272 AAAAA
-281 AQAAAAAAAAGQGA
+281 AGQGA
-295 PGVPAAPSI
+295 PGVPTAPSI
-304 PAAPAPSEPKILT
+304 PAVPTPSEPEILT
-317 IGEVADVT
+317 IGDVAVVT

-366 EELTEKLGGNVEIST
+366 DELTAKLGGNVEINT

-544 PVLAYWFLKGPK
+544 PVLAYWFLKAPK
-556 IEGANEQVSEAQLAS
+556 IEAEGEQLSESQLAV
-571 QMELAREEEE
+571 QMEKAREEEE

-596 LKTTQAHPVVTLI
+596 LRTTQAHPVVTLI

-643 LPAGSTFEQRDEA
+643 LPAGSTFEQRDAA
-656 SNVVEALILEQDGVE
+656 SKAVEDLILKQDGVE

-705 GDAVKEA
+705 GDAIKDA
-712 IQDGIDARTD
+712 IQKGIDSRTD
-722 IGETSISAGG
+722 IGETTISAGG

-743 IKISGTSDEALF
+743 IKIAGTSDEALF
-755 AAVEKVRTGML
+755 AAVEKVQTGML
-766 AVENL
+766 EVENL

-797 GLTEIQVSGLVSS
+797 GLTEIQVSSLVSS

-828 IFLVQESTPATV
+828 IFLVQENTPATV

-848 PTRRGVIELKDIA
+848 PTRRGVIELQKIA

-892 GAVTRDVTA
+892 GAVTREVTA
-901 ALTEIELPVGA
+901 KLAEIELPVGA

-929 LGLALLAAVAIVY
+929 LGLALLAAIAIVY

-1009 RKQGRSIQQSII
+1009 RKQGRSIQQSIM

-1091 KALKGPKK
+1091 KAMRGPRK

-1108 EASR
+1108 EAAR

>member
-1 MFRLATASL
+1 
-10 ANRSVVGLLTV
+10 
-21 LIVASG
+21 
-27 LLSLTSLRQELLPSF
+27 LS
-42 EVPQASIVTPYP
+42 I
-54 GASPEIVDAQVS
+54 
-66 SLIEGEVRT
+66 
-75 LNNLVTVRSTSSAN
+75 
-89 LSVVRV
+89 VRV
-95 EFDFGTTTATV
+95 EFDFGTSTATV
-106 EEELNRVIASVQDS
+106 EEELNRVIANLKDS
-120 LPNDVSPRVIS
+120 LPSEVSPRVVS

-140 VLSVASTTGENDALA
+140 VLSVASTNGNNDALA
-155 EILAD
+155 EILTD
-160 VATPILSQVPGIQ
+160 VATPILSQVPGVQ

-185 TLDLKAKVLRENGLS
+185 TLDLKADVLRNNGLS
-200 QQAIVDAL
+200 QQSIVDAL

-219 ITDSQGELQIEIGT
+219 ITDTEGELQIEVGT
-233 NVNSLEDFKSL
+233 NVNSLKDFKNL

-249 NTQNAQA
+249 NTQNSQA
-256 AAQAAAAQAAA
+256 AAAAA

-272 AAAAAQAAA
+272 AAAAAAAA
-281 AQAAAAAAAAGQGA
+281 PQVPGA
-295 PGVPAAPSI
+295 PAVPSA
-304 PAAPAPSEPKILT
+304 PAAPAPSVPKILT
-317 IGEVADVT
+317 IKDVAKVT

-366 EELTEKLGGNVEIST
+366 EELTDKLGGNVEINT

-513 VGGVVGELFR
+513 VGGTVGELFR

-556 IEGANEQVSEAQLAS
+556 AEGSTRKKSEAQLAS
-571 QMELAREEEE
+571 QIEKAREVEE
-581 QKEKKSWLQRGYIPI
+581 QKEKKSWLQRGYIPV

-643 LPAGSTFEQRDEA
+643 LPAGTTFEQRDEA
-656 SNVVEALILEQDGVE
+656 AKAVEDLILEQDGVE

-705 GDAVKEA
+705 GEAIQAA
-712 IQDGIDARTD
+712 IQDGIDARSD
-722 IGETSISAGG
+722 IGETTISAGG

-766 AVENL
+766 DVENL

-782 RTLKITVD
+782 RTLKITID

-810 TLRPSSIGNVNI
+810 TLRPSSIGDVNI

-828 IFLVQESTPATV
+828 IFLVQENTPATV

-848 PTRRGVIELKDIA
+848 PTRRGVIELQQIA

-881 TVALTPDSDDL
+881 TVALTPDTDDL

-901 ALTEIELPVGA
+901 KLAEIELPVGA

-929 LGLALLAAVAIVY
+929 LGLALLAAIAIVY

-954 PLILLISIPFAA
+954 PLILLVSIPFAA

-1009 RKQGRSIQQSII
+1009 RKQGRSIQQSIM

-1091 KALKGPKK
+1091 KALKGQKK
-1099 PRGKARRLA
+1099 PKAKKKVKARAAR
-1108 EASR
+1108 

>member
-21 LIVASG
+21 LIVGSG
-27 LLSLTSLRQELLPSF
+27 LLSLTSLKQELLPSF

-54 GASPEIVDAQVS
+54 GASPEIVDAQIS
-66 SLIEGEVRT
+66 SLIEDEVRT

-106 EEELNRVIASVQDS
+106 EEELNRVIANLKDS
-120 LPNDVSPRVIS
+120 LPSDVSSRVIS

-140 VLSVASTTGENDALA
+140 VLSVASTTGDNDALA

-173 EITVAG
+173 DITVAG
-179 GKQKEI
+179 AKKKEI
-185 TLDLKAKVLRENGLS
+185 TLDLKTNVLRDNGLS
-200 QQAIVDAL
+200 QQSIVEAL
-208 RANGFIIPAGS
+208 RANGFIFPAGS
-219 ITDSQGELQIEIGT
+219 ITDTEGELQIEIGT
-233 NVNSLEDFKSL
+233 NVNSLKAFKKL

-272 AAAAAQAAA
+272 AAAAA
-281 AQAAAAAAAAGQGA
+281 GPGA
-295 PGVPAAPSI
+295 PAIPTAPSI
-304 PAAPAPSEPKILT
+304 PAAPAEPEILT
-317 IGEVADVT
+317 IGDVADVT
-325 YDYAPVTSISRTNGL
+325 YDYEPVTSISRTNGL

-366 EELTEKLGGNVEIST
+366 EELTDKLGGNVEIST

-483 SAIIQAVKEVAGAIT
+483 SAIIQSVKEVAGAIT

-544 PVLAYWFLKGPK
+544 PVLAYWFLKAPTTEGTQK
-556 IEGANEQVSEAQLAS
+556 KLSESQIAAQIEK
-571 QMELAREEEE
+571 AREVEE
-581 QKEKKSWLQRGYIPI
+581 QKEKKSWLQRGYIPV

-620 LVPQLKTDFIGDFG
+620 LIPQLKTDFIGDFG

-656 SNVVEALILEQDGVE
+656 SNVVEDLILEQEGVE

-681 DGRVNFGGNANA
+681 DGRVNLGGNANA

-705 GDAVKEA
+705 GDAIKDA
-712 IQDGIDARTD
+712 IQKGIDARSD
-722 IGETSISAGG
+722 IGETTISAGG
-732 GPGVGGSGTID
+732 APGAGGSGTID
-743 IKISGTSDEALF
+743 IKLSGTSDEALF
-755 AAVEKVRTGML
+755 AAVEKVRSGML
-766 AVENL
+766 EVENL
-771 SEITSSLSEQQ
+771 SEITSSLSELQ
-782 RTLKITVD
+782 RTLKITVN

-810 TLRPSSIGNVNI
+810 TLRPSSIGDVNI
-822 ENESTP
+822 DNESTP
-828 IFLVQESTPATV
+828 IFLVQEDTPATV
-840 EEIEEIQI
+840 EEIEAIQI
-848 PTRRGVIELKDIA
+848 PTPRGVIELRQIA
-861 DISEVQAPVSIT
+861 NVSEVQAPVSIT

-881 TVALTPDSDDL
+881 TVALTPDTDDL
-892 GAVTRDVTA
+892 GAVSRDVTA
-901 ALTEIELPVGA
+901 KLAEIELPVGA

-920 AEQTESFQQ
+920 AEQAESFQQ

-966 TGALGLLLLTDT
+966 TGALGLLLITDT

-1009 RKQGRSIQQSII
+1009 RKQGRSIQQSIM

-1091 KALKGPKK
+1091 KTLKKSSKPKAK
-1099 PRGKARRLA
+1099 AKAKARNAR
-1108 EASR
+1108 

>member
-21 LIVASG
+21 LVIGVG
-27 LLSLTSLRQELLPSF
+27 LLSATSLKQELLPSF

-66 SLIEGEVRT
+66 SVIEDQVRT
-75 LNNLVTVRSTSSAN
+75 LDNLVNVRSTSSAN

-95 EFDFGTTTATV
+95 EFDFGTTTADV
-106 EEELNRVIASVQDS
+106 EEKLNSVISSVQDS
-120 LPNDVSPRVIS
+120 LPGDVSPRVIS

-160 VATPILSQVPGIQ
+160 VSVPILSQVPGVQ
-173 EITVAG
+173 DITVAG
-179 GKQKEI
+179 GKQKQL
-185 TLDLKAKVLRENGLS
+185 TLDLKADVLRENGLS

-208 RANGFIIPAGS
+208 RANGFVIPAGS
-219 ITDSQGELQIEIGT
+219 ILDNAGELQIEVGT
-233 NVNSLEDFKSL
+233 QVNSLEEFKAL
-244 PLISS
+244 PLISA
-249 NTQNAQA
+249 NPQA
-256 AAQAAAAQAAA
+256 GQ
-267 AQAAA
+267 AA

-281 AQAAAAAAAAGQGA
+281 AQAAAAAAQGA
-295 PGVPAAPSI
+295 PGPPISEVPEEPAAP
-304 PAAPAPSEPKILT
+304 EILT
-317 IGEVADVT
+317 ISDVADVV
-325 YDYAPVTSISRTNGL
+325 YDYAPVESISRTNGL
-340 DSLGIQVT
+340 DSLAIQVT

-361 VEAKI
+361 VQDKI
-366 EELTEKLGGNVEIST
+366 EELKEKLGGNVEINA

-393 ENLTIEGTLGLTF
+393 ENLTIEGSLGLTF

-432 LVTFAGLLVSD
+432 LITFAGLLISD

-472 NRHLSYGEEKK
+472 NRHLSYGEEKR

-544 PVLAYWFLKGPK
+544 PVLAYWFLKAPV
-556 IEGANEQVSEAQLAS
+556 IEGLTEVTTETQVSE
-571 QMELAREEEE
+571 QMEKAREVEEA
-581 QKEKKSWLQRGYIPI
+581 KEKRSWLQRGYIPV
-596 LKTTQAHPVVTLI
+596 LRTTQAHPVVTLI
-609 ASAAVLGFTFS
+609 ASAAVLGFTIS

-643 LPAGSTFEQRDEA
+643 LAPGSTFEQRDKA
-656 SNVVEALILEQDGVE
+656 SEIVEDLILEQEGVE

-693 TTIQVSLAKDAD
+693 TTIQVSLSKDAD

-712 IQDGIDARTD
+712 VQSGIDARSD
-722 IGETSISAGG
+722 IGETSITAGG

-743 IKISGTSDEALF
+743 IKIAGTSDQALF
-755 AAVEKVRTGML
+755 EAVDRVRSGMTS
-766 AVENL
+766 VQNI
-771 SEITSSLSEQQ
+771 SEISSSLSEQQ

-790 RVKAAEY
+790 RVKAAES

-828 IFLVQESTPATV
+828 IFIVQDNTPAT
-840 EEIEEIQI
+840 IEEISAISI
-848 PTRRGVIELKDIA
+848 PTRAGVIELRDIA
-861 DISEVQAPVSIT
+861 TIQEVQAPVSIT

-892 GAVTRDVTA
+892 GAVTREVTA
-901 ALTEIELPVGA
+901 ALAEIDLPLGA

-929 LGLALLAAVAIVY
+929 LGLALLAAIAIVY
-942 LVMVATFSSLIQ
+942 LVMVATFSSLVQ

-1009 RKQGRSIQQSII
+1009 RKQGKTIQQSIM

-1064 GGLVSSTLL
+1064 GGLVSSTIL
-1073 TLVIVPVLY
+1073 TLIIVPVLY

-1091 KALKGPKK
+1091 KALKGPRKRK
-1099 PRGKARRLA
+1099 GKARRLA
-1108 EASR
+1108 EAAR

>member
-1 MFRLATASL
+1 LFRLATASL

-27 LLSLTSLRQELLPSF
+27 LLSLTSLKQELLPSF

-54 GASPEIVDAQVS
+54 GASPEIVDAQIS
-66 SLIEGEVRT
+66 SLIEDEVRT

-106 EEELNRVIASVQDS
+106 EEELNRVIANLKDS
-120 LPNDVSPRVIS
+120 LPSDVSSRVIS

-140 VLSVASTTGENDALA
+140 VLSVASTTGDNDAIA

-185 TLDLKAKVLRENGLS
+185 TLDLKAKVLRENGLT
-200 QQAIVDAL
+200 QQSIVDAL

-219 ITDSQGELQIEIGT
+219 ITDTQGELQIEVGT
-233 NVNSLEDFKSL
+233 NVNSLEDFKRL

-249 NTQNAQA
+249 NTQNSQA
-256 AAQAAAAQAAA
+256 AAQ
-267 AQAAA
+267 
-272 AAAAAQAAA
+272 AAAAQAAA

-295 PGVPAAPSI
+295 PGIPAAPSVPAAP
-304 PAAPAPSEPKILT
+304 AEPEILT
-317 IGEVADVT
+317 IEDVAVVT
-325 YDYAPVTSISRTNGL
+325 YDYEPVTSISRTNGL

-366 EELTEKLGGNVEIST
+366 EELTDKLGGNVEIST

-393 ENLTIEGTLGLTF
+393 ENLTIEGSLGLTF

-544 PVLAYWFLKGPK
+544 PVLAYWFLKAPKTDGTQEQLTESALAFK
-556 IEGANEQVSEAQLAS
+556 IEQ
-571 QMELAREEEE
+571 AREVEE
-581 QKEKKSWLQRGYIPI
+581 QKEKKSWLQRGYIPV
-596 LKTTQAHPVVTLI
+596 LKSTQAHPVITLI

-656 SNVVEALILEQDGVE
+656 SNVVESLILEQDGVE

-681 DGRVNFGGNANA
+681 DGRVNLGGNANA

-705 GDAVKEA
+705 GDAIKDAVQK
-712 IQDGIDARTD
+712 GIDARSD
-722 IGETSISAGG
+722 IGETTISAGG

-743 IKISGTSDEALF
+743 IKISGTNDEALF
-755 AAVEKVRTGML
+755 AAVEKVRSGMI

-797 GLTEIQVSGLVSS
+797 GLTEIQVSGLVST
-810 TLRPSSIGNVNI
+810 TLRPSSIGDVNI

-828 IFLVQESTPATV
+828 IFLVQENTPATV

-848 PTRRGVIELKDIA
+848 PTRRGVIELQKIA

-881 TVALTPDSDDL
+881 TVALTPDTDDL

-901 ALTEIELPVGA
+901 KLAEIELPVGA

-966 TGALGLLLLTDT
+966 TGALGLLLITDT

-1009 RKQGRSIQQSII
+1009 RKQGRTIQQSIM

-1091 KALKGPKK
+1091 KALKK
-1099 PRGKARRLA
+1099 PRKPKSKAKAKARNAR
-1108 EASR
+1108 

>member
-1 MFRLATASL
+1 LFRLATASL

-27 LLSLTSLRQELLPSF
+27 LLSLTSLKQELLPSF

-66 SLIEGEVRT
+66 TLIEDEVRT

-106 EEELNRVIASVQDS
+106 EEELNRVIANLKDS
-120 LPNDVSPRVIS
+120 LPSDVSPRVVS

-185 TLDLKAKVLRENGLS
+185 TLDLKTKVLRENGLT

-219 ITDSQGELQIEIGT
+219 ITDTQGELQIEIGT

-244 PLISS
+244 PLISA

-256 AAQAAAAQAAA
+256 AAQAV
-267 AQAAA
+267 
-272 AAAAAQAAA
+272 AAQAAA
-281 AQAAAAAAAAGQGA
+281 AQAAAAAAAAGPGA
-295 PGVPAAPSI
+295 PAIPTAPSI
-304 PAAPAPSEPKILT
+304 PAAPAPSVPEILT
-317 IGEVADVT
+317 IADVAKVT

-366 EELTEKLGGNVEIST
+366 EELTEKLGGNVEINT

-483 SAIIQAVKEVAGAIT
+483 SAIIEAVKEVAGAIT

-544 PVLAYWFLKGPK
+544 PVLAYWFLKTPK
-556 IEGANEQVSEAQLAS
+556 TEAGSEQLTEGQLAM
-571 QMELAREEEE
+571 QMEKAREEEE
-581 QKEKKSWLQRGYIPI
+581 QKEKRSWLQRGYIPI
-596 LKTTQAHPVVTLI
+596 LRTTQAHPVVTLI

-656 SNVVEALILEQDGVE
+656 AKAVEDLILEQDGVE

-705 GDAVKEA
+705 GDAIKAA
-712 IQDGIDARTD
+712 IQDGIDARSD
-722 IGETSISAGG
+722 IGETTISAGG

-766 AVENL
+766 NVENL

-810 TLRPSSIGNVNI
+810 TLRPSSIGDVNI
-822 ENESTP
+822 DNESTP
-828 IFLVQESTPATV
+828 IFLVQENTPATV

-848 PTRRGVIELKDIA
+848 PTRRGVIELQKIA

-901 ALTEIELPVGA
+901 KLADIELPVGA

-942 LVMVATFSSLIQ
+942 LVMVATFSSLVQ

-1099 PRGKARRLA
+1099 PRGKSRRLA
-1108 EASR
+1108 EAAR

>member
-1 MFRLATASL
+1 LFRLATASL
-10 ANRSVVGLLTV
+10 ANRSVVGLLTI

-27 LLSLTSLRQELLPSF
+27 LLSLTSLKQELLPSF

-66 SLIEGEVRT
+66 SLIEDEVRT

-106 EEELNRVIASVQDS
+106 EEELNRVVANLKDS
-120 LPNDVSPRVIS
+120 LPSDVSPRVVS

-140 VLSVASTTGENDALA
+140 VLSVASTTGENDAIA

-185 TLDLKAKVLRENGLS
+185 TLDLKSKVLRENRLS
-200 QQAIVDAL
+200 QQSIVDAL

-233 NVNSLEDFKSL
+233 NVNSLQDFKKL

-272 AAAAAQAAA
+272 AAAAA
-281 AQAAAAAAAAGQGA
+281 GPGA
-295 PGVPAAPSI
+295 PGVPAAPSV
-304 PAAPAPSEPKILT
+304 PAVPTPSEPEILS
-317 IGEVADVT
+317 IGDVAVVT
-325 YDYAPVTSISRTNGL
+325 YDYEPVTSISRTNGL

-366 EELTEKLGGNVEIST
+366 EELTEKLGGNVEINT

-432 LVTFAGLLVSD
+432 LVTFAGLLISD

-483 SAIIQAVKEVAGAIT
+483 SAIIQAVREVAGAIT

-544 PVLAYWFLKGPK
+544 PVLAYWFLKSPK
-556 IEGANEQVSEAQLAS
+556 LEDNAEEISETQLAL
-571 QMELAREEEE
+571 QMEKAREEEE

-596 LKTTQAHPVVTLI
+596 LRTTQAHPVVTLI

-643 LPAGSTFEQRDEA
+643 LPAGSTFEQRDA
-656 SNVVEALILEQDGVE
+656 AAKAVEDLILEQDGVE

-705 GDAVKEA
+705 GDAIKQA
-712 IQDGIDARTD
+712 IQDGIDSRTD

-755 AAVEKVRTGML
+755 AAVEKVRNGML
-766 AVENL
+766 GVENL

-782 RTLKITVD
+782 RTLKITVN

-810 TLRPSSIGNVNI
+810 TLRPSSIGDVNI

-828 IFLVQESTPATV
+828 IFLVQENTPATV
-840 EEIEEIQI
+840 KEIEEIQI
-848 PTRRGVIELKDIA
+848 PTRRGVIELKKIA

-901 ALTEIELPVGA
+901 KLAEIELPVGA

-1009 RKQGRSIQQSII
+1009 RKQGRSIQQSIV

-1108 EASR
+1108 EAAR

>member
-1 MFRLATASL
+1 LFRLATASL

-27 LLSLTSLRQELLPSF
+27 LLSLTSLKQELLPSF

-66 SLIEGEVRT
+66 SLIEDEVRT

-106 EEELNRVIASVQDS
+106 EEELNRVIANLKDS
-120 LPNDVSPRVIS
+120 LPSDVSPRVVS

-200 QQAIVDAL
+200 QQSIIEAL

-219 ITDSQGELQIEIGT
+219 ITDTQGELQIEIGT
-233 NVNSLEDFKSL
+233 NVNSLEDFKNL

-249 NTQNAQA
+249 STQSAQA

-272 AAAAAQAAA
+272 AAAG
-281 AQAAAAAAAAGQGA
+281 GQGA
-295 PGVPAAPSI
+295 PGIPAAPSI
-304 PAAPAPSEPKILT
+304 PVAPAPAEPEILT
-317 IGEVADVT
+317 IGDVAVVT

-366 EELTEKLGGNVEIST
+366 EELTEKLGGNVEINT

-393 ENLTIEGTLGLTF
+393 ENLTIEGTLGLSF

-556 IEGANEQVSEAQLAS
+556 IEGAVNQMTEAQLTA

-596 LKTTQAHPVVTLI
+596 LRTTQAHPVVTLI

-656 SNVVEALILEQDGVE
+656 AKAVEDLILEQDGVE

-705 GDAVKEA
+705 GDAIKEA
-712 IQDGIDARTD
+712 IQDGIDSRTD

-797 GLTEIQVSGLVSS
+797 GLTEIAVSGLVST
-810 TLRPSSIGNVNI
+810 TLRPSSIGDVNI

-873 SEKGERVA
+873 SE
-881 TVALTPDSDDL
+881 L
-892 GAVTRDVTA
+892 
-901 ALTEIELPVGA
+901 
-912 TATIGGVS
+912 
-920 AEQTESFQQ
+920 QQ
-929 LGLALLAAVAIVY
+929 L
-942 LVMVATFSSLIQ
+942 
-954 PLILLISIPFAA
+954 P
-966 TGALGLLLLTDT
+966 
-978 PLGVPALIGMLLL
+978 
-991 VGVVVTNAIVLID
+991 
-1004 LINQY
+1004 
-1009 RKQGRSIQQSII
+1009 
-1021 DGSRQRLRPIL
+1021 
-1032 MTALATIFALSPLA
+1032 
-1046 FGITGGGFI
+1046 
-1055 SQPLAIVVI
+1055 
-1064 GGLVSSTLL
+1064 
-1073 TLVIVPVLY
+1073 
-1082 WLIEGRKER
+1082 
-1091 KALKGPKK
+1091 
-1099 PRGKARRLA
+1099 
-1108 EASR
+1108 